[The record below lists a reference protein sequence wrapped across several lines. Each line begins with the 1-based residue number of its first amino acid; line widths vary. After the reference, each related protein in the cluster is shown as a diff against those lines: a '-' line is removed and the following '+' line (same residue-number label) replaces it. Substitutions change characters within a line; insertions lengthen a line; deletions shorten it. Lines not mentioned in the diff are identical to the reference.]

1 MREAYRLFRYG
12 RGDVSPAIQLYMEL
26 KRLGH
31 LCDDLH
37 LPAELLI
44 DFPIDVLESLHA
56 VRRGLQMATDKEVTH
71 GGKGYDRAG

>member
-26 KRLGH
+26 KQLGL

-37 LPAELLI
+37 LPANVLI
-44 DFPIDVLESLHA
+44 DFPIDVLERLQS
-56 VRRGLQMATDKEVTH
+56 VRRGFRLAVEKELEH
-71 GGKGYDRAG
+71 GRKGNH